1 MSNVAE
7 GKLEHYYMK
16 RQRRNIVLLFDDTPI
31 DWSWDEDE
39 LRLLVDLYNFGN
51 SIEEINRVFE
61 REDPDEIF
69 LALFYLAKKGEIKK
83 LDLFQLKGC

>member
-16 RQRRNIVLLFDDTPI
+16 KQRRNIVLLFDDTPI

-69 LALFYLAKKGEIKK
+69 WALFYLAKKGEIKK

>member
-69 LALFYLAKKGEIKK
+69 LALFYLAKKDEIKK